1 MDFLPDQETMTYWLL
16 HYGSFSLFIL
26 LALGVVALPVPDETL
41 MVLAGIFIKNGELPL
56 ISTVVA
62 SFLGSM
68 FGITLSYV
76 IGRTAGSQVLHRYGK
91 KFGLTEEKL
100 QNVHNWFEHYGKWT
114 LTFGYFIPGVR
125 HLTGFAAGS
134 SSLEYPTFA
143 LFAYI
148 GASVWAATF
157 LSIGYFLGNYWY
169 RMIEI
174 AERASDFTLFGLFA
188 LALLIFILWRK
199 YKGQPH

>member
-16 HYGSFSLFIL
+16 HYGSFSLFLL

-41 MVLAGIFIKNGELPL
+41 MVLAGIFIRNGELPL
-56 ISTVVA
+56 LSTVVA

-68 FGITLSYV
+68 FGITLSYI
-76 IGRTAGSQVLHRYGK
+76 IGRTAGSQVLHRYGGR
-91 KFGLTEEKL
+91 FGLTPRKL

-114 LTFGYFIPGVR
+114 LAFGYFIPGVR

-134 SSLEYPTFA
+134 SALEYPTFA

-174 AERASDFTLFGLFA
+174 AERASDFAIFGILA

-199 YKGQPH
+199 YYIQK